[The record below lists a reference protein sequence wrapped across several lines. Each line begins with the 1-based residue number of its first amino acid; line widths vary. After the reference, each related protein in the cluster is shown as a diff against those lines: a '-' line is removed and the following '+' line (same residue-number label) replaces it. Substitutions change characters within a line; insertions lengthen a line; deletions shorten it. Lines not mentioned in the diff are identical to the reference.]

1 GWLASFLP
9 PQRSSNRCY
18 LPKNGGTLVNT
29 KNWGPGLTDEPK
41 QGRCTLGGQGM
52 NSVNPWTV
60 GNRILGLDLKL
71 RRMWV
76 GGQRLHHGLT
86 GVAVTTAGLGQLLAR
101 RTTAN
106 RAVALALLGGV
117 LMAHD
122 WKDRAVWFERGTQSD

>member
-1 GWLASFLP
+1 MN
-9 PQRSSNRCY
+9 SSTGFGKSR
-18 LPKNGGTLVNT
+18 LVNVAD
-29 KNWGPGLTDEPK
+29 LDLAA
-41 QGRCTLGGQGM
+41 RAIR
-52 NSVNPWTV
+52 PWTV

-122 WKDRAVWFERGTQSD
+122 WKDRTVWFERGAQSD

>member
-1 GWLASFLP
+1 MN
-9 PQRSSNRCY
+9 SSNGFGKSR
-18 LPKNGGTLVNT
+18 LIKVSDLDRAARTM
-29 KNWGPGLTDEPK
+29 
-41 QGRCTLGGQGM
+41 R
-52 NSVNPWTV
+52 PWTV
-60 GNRILGLDLKL
+60 GNRILGLDLQL

-106 RAVALALLGGV
+106 RAVALTLLGGM

-122 WKDRAVWFERGTQSD
+122 WKDRAVWFERGPQSG